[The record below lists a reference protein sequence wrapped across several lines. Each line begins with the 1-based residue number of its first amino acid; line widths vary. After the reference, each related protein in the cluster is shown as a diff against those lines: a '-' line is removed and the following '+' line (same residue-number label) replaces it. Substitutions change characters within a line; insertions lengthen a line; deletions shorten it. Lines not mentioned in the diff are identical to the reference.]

1 MEQYSSKREEGKKIV
16 TSEMSAREA
25 LSLDTVF
32 IWASRLREL
41 PGEKLSV
48 YWLYCKFQKE
58 E

>member
-48 YWLYCKFQKE
+48 YWLY
-58 E
+58 